1 MEFKSRYD
9 VTKKII
15 EQNLLQY
22 IANIFETK
30 QHTLYEAMKYSL
42 LAGGKRFRPVL
53 HLETARLL
61 GGEVNDYIDSAC
73 AIEYIHTYSLIHD
86 DLPAMDNDDFRRGKL
101 TNHKVFGEDIA
112 ILAGDG
118 LLNTSFEILW
128 NKVKS
133 NPTIPTIKGAQLI
146 VEKSGTNGMIAGQVV
161 DIQSE
166 NKQIDIETLLYI
178 HHKKTGAL
186 IEASILS
193 VALMMNADM
202 HMIEALKKYALH
214 LGLAFQIS
222 DDILDVIGSFE
233 SLGKPIG
240 SDVQNQKSTFV
251 THYGLEQAKQ
261 LLEKNVEEAISALDI
276 FSGKEFLEEL
286 ARYVANRNV

>member
-22 IANIFETK
+22 IENIFETK

>member
-22 IANIFETK
+22 IENIFETK

-133 NPTIPTIKGAQLI
+133 NPTIPIIKGAQLI